1 MGTKDT
7 MGKITLTNNKW
18 DNILQKEYKLEYFQ
32 QLLNFLNEEYKQKTI
47 FPEFNNIFKSLI
59 FTDYDDVKVLILGQ
73 DPYHGIHQAHGLAFS
88 VYNDQ
93 KRPPSLRNIFK
104 ELKTDLDIDRI
115 DNDLSDWASQGVL
128 LLNSILTVE
137 KDAPLS
143 HKDIGWEQ
151 FTDSIINS
159 LNKSNKPIIF
169 VLWGNYAKGKKVL
182 INNEKHIIIEAA
194 HPSPLS
200 ASRGFFG
207 TRPFSKINTHLQK
220 KGDVPI
226 KW

>member
-1 MGTKDT
+1 